1 MGSRLSPALGAIAPP
16 TPTSGVLSRARPRA
30 EFAGQM
36 SSSIAHHHHNS
47 FVLLRGTEA
56 KAWGGLS

>member
-1 MGSRLSPALGAIAPP
+1 MGSRPLGLLLPRP
-16 TPTSGVLSRARPRA
+16 PTSGVLSWARPRA
-30 EFAGQM
+30 EFAGQV

-47 FVLLRGTEA
+47 LVLLRGTEA